1 MCMKKYLKKLLNSF
15 FWILDKINKN
25 AFVKKYPQYLR
36 WLGVDINTEESED
49 TWISP
54 TIFLDSARYDY
65 IHIGKNVT
73 ISFDVTVLVHDYSIV
88 HAGRTVGGYK
98 TKDIIYKEVLIGNNV
113 FIGAKTIIL
122 PGTSIGDNC
131 IIGAGSV
138 VKGRLESDSIYVG
151 NPATKIGNVETF
163 AEKYSFLL
171 R

>member
-1 MCMKKYLKKLLNSF
+1 MDC
-15 FWILDKINKN
+15 
-25 AFVKKYPQYLR
+25 
-36 WLGVDINTEESED
+36 G
-49 TWISP
+49 
-54 TIFLDSARYDY
+54 
-65 IHIGKNVT
+65 
-73 ISFDVTVLVHDYSIV
+73 
-88 HAGRTVGGYK
+88 GGYK

-138 VKGRLESDSIYVG
+138 VKGRLESDSSYVG